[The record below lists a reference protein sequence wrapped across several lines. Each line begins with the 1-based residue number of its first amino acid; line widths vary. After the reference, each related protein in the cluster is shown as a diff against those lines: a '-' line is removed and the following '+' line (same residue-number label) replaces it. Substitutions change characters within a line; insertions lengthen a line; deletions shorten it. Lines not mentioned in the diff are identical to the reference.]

1 MAITSF
7 ILRFG
12 NVGGTARW
20 VAKNYLRLN
29 KKGVTDVD
37 VMKEMINIRYAVF
50 KDNSTKNKLLE
61 RLSYLDNLTDF
72 TFSILQLEG
81 AMKTG
86 EMPTHLQMQ
95 AGATIMQELEK
106 KGIPHTLIVGK
117 SE

>member
-1 MAITSF
+1 MGITNF

-20 VAKNYLRLN
+20 VATNYLRL
-29 KKGVTDVD
+29 KEKGIADAD
-37 VMKEMINIRYAVF
+37 VMKEMTNIRYAVF
-50 KDNSTKNKLLE
+50 KDDSTKNKLLE

-81 AMKTG
+81 AMKTS
-86 EMPTHLQMQ
+86 EMPMHLQMQ

-106 KGIPHTLIVGK
+106 RGVPRALIVGK